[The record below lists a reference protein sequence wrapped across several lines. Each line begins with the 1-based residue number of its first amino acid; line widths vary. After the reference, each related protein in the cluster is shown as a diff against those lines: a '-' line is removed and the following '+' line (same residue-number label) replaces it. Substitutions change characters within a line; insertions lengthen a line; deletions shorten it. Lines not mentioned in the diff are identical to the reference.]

1 MSHRREENGFGII
14 KLPTNASIPQNL
26 LFSDDC
32 HLIKLP
38 LATLKWV
45 TVHNDMAK
53 KAKQR
58 RPKHTPQ
65 RTCIAC
71 RQKFDKRDIIRI
83 VRTPEQ
89 TILVD
94 LTGKQNG
101 RGAYVCHQSTCWQ
114 KLLQTSILAQAL
126 KTTIDQTQKEAVI
139 QALTQQFS
147 LE

>member
-1 MSHRREENGFGII
+1 MSHRREQHGFCRI
-14 KLPTNASIPQNL
+14 KQPANTYLPQNL

-38 LATLKWV
+38 LATLKRV
-45 TVHNDMAK
+45 TVHKDMAK

-71 RQKFDKRDIIRI
+71 RQKFDKREIIRI

-94 LTGKQNG
+94 ITGKQNG
-101 RGAYVCHQSTCWQ
+101 RGAYVCYQSTCWQ
-114 KLLQTSILAQAL
+114 KLLQTPILAQAL